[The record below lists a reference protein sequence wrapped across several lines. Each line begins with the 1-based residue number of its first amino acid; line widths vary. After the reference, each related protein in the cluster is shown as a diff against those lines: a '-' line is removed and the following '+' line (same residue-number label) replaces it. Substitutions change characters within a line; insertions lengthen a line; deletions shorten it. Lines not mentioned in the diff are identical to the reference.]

1 MATCDNAFKYLRG
14 GWDASANWFS
24 SPCPPVGLRAI
35 NGEFQ
40 PVISTRFQD
49 AVTLFVLRGDY
60 WVICRF
66 VYPSHQ
72 QVNVTHLRFWVSLL
86 SPSLNLPMIGY
97 NVGIGLGILFS
108 FTFSYFSDFFFLY
121 LLSFFLFV
129 DDLEKGALPLPL
141 LKLLLRVVRDG
152 GDVDFCKQ
160 VKSFPFGMRSN
171 Q

>member
-1 MATCDNAFKYLRG
+1 
-14 GWDASANWFS
+14 
-24 SPCPPVGLRAI
+24 
-35 NGEFQ
+35 
-40 PVISTRFQD
+40 
-49 AVTLFVLRGDY
+49 
-60 WVICRF
+60 
-66 VYPSHQ
+66 
-72 QVNVTHLRFWVSLL
+72 
-86 SPSLNLPMIGY
+86 MIGY

-108 FTFSYFSDFFFLY
+108 FTFSYFSDFFLY